1 MLALIGRKGNA
12 RNEKEILEFK
22 KIMNHPYLKKE
33 TLALTFGAKILFF
46 ESWNWYYQHTFQI
59 QKAYENSNRTLAFVE
74 KNKAKIKLQPQTY
87 MAAISGLVS
96 RCINLNKYDEALK
109 NIAKMESIAEM
120 KGLQIPKSLKTEI
133 LSFAIER
140 RLMIYGFNRDFKKGI
155 DLYEKTKDEIE
166 KHKKSLRQT
175 FFSMYHE
182 LIGLCF
188 VHTKQYDK
196 ALSHLRIL
204 MDDTEDKQRS
214 DTFLYAHLLHIITH
228 FELKNYQLLPYLTKS
243 VQRFAKSRGFTQ
255 ETVSLFLKMFN
266 ELAKKNSKKE
276 IVQIVTS
283 YRPKFKLLS
292 KQNADDVIQG
302 TIDLDYWMAEKL
314 K

>member
-1 MLALIGRKGNA
+1 
-12 RNEKEILEFK
+12 
-22 KIMNHPYLKKE
+22 
-33 TLALTFGAKILFF
+33 
-46 ESWNWYYQHTFQI
+46 
-59 QKAYENSNRTLAFVE
+59 
-74 KNKAKIKLQPQTY
+74 
-87 MAAISGLVS
+87 
-96 RCINLNKYDEALK
+96 
-109 NIAKMESIAEM
+109 
-120 KGLQIPKSLKTEI
+120 
-133 LSFAIER
+133 
-140 RLMIYGFNRDFKKGI
+140 MIYGFNRDFKKGI
-155 DLYEKTKDEIE
+155 DLYEKTKDEID
-166 KHKKSLRQT
+166 KHKKSIRQT

-188 VHTKQYDK
+188 VHTKQYEK

-283 YRPKFKLLS
+283 YRPKFKTLS
-292 KQNADDVIQG
+292 KSNADDVIQG
-302 TIDLDYWMAEKL
+302 TIDLDYWMEGKI